1 MGKKTKK
8 KNFKEDK
15 TMEQNIEE
23 RSTEEVVVETTQ
35 EVGESSPEVT
45 EMENEVL
52 ERQNETPETVEEVSN
67 EGENNS
73 PVEDTENQ
81 EVEKKEELEEEKEED
96 DNLNLVIGHVANCDR
111 LHVRAEATRAS
122 ASLGIIDSTI
132 ELAIDES
139 NSTEDFYK
147 VTTSNGIEG
156 YCVKDFVKID

>member
-1 MGKKTKK
+1 MGKKSKK

-52 ERQNETPETVEEVSN
+52 ETQNETPETVEKVSN

-81 EVEKKEELEEEKEED
+81 EVEKEED